1 MAFKIFRHLSTASS
15 STRGTNMGADINSRT
30 GKNKGKQVGMSVSI

>member
-1 MAFKIFRHLSTASS
+1 
-15 STRGTNMGADINSRT
+15 MGADINSRT